1 MNLMNFKYK
10 IKNPCGVH
18 ARPAGHLATFVK
30 NCNKKYDECEIKIG
44 KSISADCGCGDCKDA
59 SQILSVMSLGLKKGD
74 EAVFYIYGPDE
85 QAENDIKRDMCDL
98 LSEHF

>member
-1 MNLMNFKYK
+1 MNFKYK

-18 ARPAGHLATFVK
+18 ARPAGRLVDFVK

-44 KSISADCGCGDCKDA
+44 KSISADCKCDDCKDA

-74 EAVFYIYGPDE
+74 EAVFYIDGPNE
-85 QAENDIKRDMCDL
+85 QTENEIKSEIFSL